1 MNDYSPTIIALW
13 PLWVFLLIVLI
24 LKITTDLVWPAIR
37 RARLFHRQ
45 AQWRTGR
52 EQIVFLKTL
61 SPQDFEQFIARLYA
75 RLGYRVQ
82 VTGGSHDGGIDLVAQ
97 RDGRRHYIQCKRY
110 STRQVPVGA
119 VRDFY
124 GAMADKAASGKGF
137 FVTTSTFTLEA
148 ERFAQGKPLE
158 LIDGLK
164 LTEYI
169 KLAKMF
175 GS

>member
-1 MNDYSPTIIALW
+1 MHEYTAVMVALWPLWLAFGLLMTIKAIIALW
-13 PLWVFLLIVLI
+13 PVM
-24 LKITTDLVWPAIR
+24 R
-37 RARLFHRQ
+37 RARLFARQ
-45 AQWRTGR
+45 AQWRSGR
-52 EQIVFLKTL
+52 ERINWLKTL
-61 SPQDFEQFIARLYA
+61 SPQDFEHLVARLYT

-82 VTGGSHDGGIDLVAQ
+82 VTGGSHDGGIDLVAE
-97 RDGRRHYIQCKRY
+97 REGRRHYIQCKRY

-137 FVTTSTFTLEA
+137 FITTSTFTLEA

-164 LTEYI
+164 LADYI
-169 KLAKMF
+169 RLAKMF
-175 GS
+175 EG